1 MKYVRILSII
11 FFSLMFSF
19 SVVSSSQSLNV
30 GVVDYSKVF
39 MEYRETKNVQ
49 NEIKKRQEA
58 IEKLI
63 ENYKKK
69 GMSDK
74 QISELRAK
82 EEKKLGDFVENARQN
97 IRMKINREIERIAKA
112 KNLSVVLEKKIRIWG
127 GLDITQ
133 EVLSNLNK

>member
-30 GVVDYSKVF
+30 GIVDYSKVF

-74 QISELRAK
+74 QISELRVK

>member
-11 FFSLMFSF
+11 FFSLIFSF